1 MPPPPPPTQVES
13 SLEAKAREVA
23 PGSLRHTCLLA
34 ARRFKSTWAE
44 LGKLLVKV
52 RNGSEYEQ
60 WGFESFEAYC
70 AKELHIRK
78 ATADKLTRS
87 YSFLEKHEPRAVGRE
102 DFVERAPAFEVIEV
116 LADAEQ
122 RGQLS
127 SEEYRSI
134 RDTIWSPE
142 KPTSELRREFQ
153 ERFPRPAPPPPAD
166 DVQLRRLAAS
176 ARRLHQELSACR
188 KVPKAVAE
196 RASALAED
204 VEELAAKHASHAREV
219 DGAGEAD

>member
-1 MPPPPPPTQVES
+1 MPPTQVES
-13 SLEAKAREVA
+13 SLEAKAREVT
-23 PGSLRHTCLLA
+23 PGTLRHTCLLA
-34 ARRFKSTWAE
+34 AKRFKSSWAE

-52 RNGSEYEQ
+52 RNGGEHEQ
-60 WGFESFEAYC
+60 WGYQTFEAYC
-70 AKELHIRK
+70 SQELHIRK

-87 YSFLEKHEPRAVGRE
+87 YSFLEKHEPRAVTRE
-102 DFVERAPAFEVIEV
+102 DFPERAPAFEVIEV

-142 KPTSELRREFQ
+142 RPSSELKRELQ
-153 ERFPRPAPPPPAD
+153 DRFPRPPPPPPAA
-166 DVQLRRLAAS
+166 DVQLRRLAAA

-196 RASALAED
+196 RAGALAED
-204 VEELAAKHASHAREV
+204 VEELAANARASE
-219 DGAGEAD
+219 EAEA